1 MDLIPR
7 VQSLIMKPKEEWVK
21 IKGESTPIPE
31 LFMKY
36 ALFLVLIS
44 GIAQFVGY
52 GLVGVRVPFV
62 GVYRVGIISALLRG
76 VVFAGLQLVS
86 AYIFGMVINA
96 LAPTFGSKPNLEN
109 AMKLAVYSLTPGWVG
124 GIFYIIPALAFL
136 ALIASLYGLYVMYL
150 GFASPVMDTPQ
161 DKVMGYTVASVVA
174 AIVLTAVI
182 SLVVGAIFAIGAVSI
197 T

>member
-7 VQSLIMKPKEEWVK
+7 VQGLIMKPKEEWAK
-21 IKGESTPIPE
+21 IKGESTPIPQ
-31 LFMKY
+31 LFMNY

-52 GLVGVRVPFV
+52 GLVGIRVPFV
-62 GVYRVGIISALLRG
+62 GMYRVGLISALLRG

-86 AYIFGMVINA
+86 AYIFGMIINA

-109 AMKLAVYSLTPGWVG
+109 AMKLAVYSLTPGWIG
-124 GIFYIIPALAFL
+124 GVFYIIPALAFL
-136 ALIASLYGLYVMYL
+136 AFVASLYGLYVMYL
-150 GFASPVMDTPQ
+150 GFAHPMMDTPP

-174 AIVLTAVI
+174 AIVLIVVV
-182 SLVVGAIFAIGAVSI
+182 SLVLGAIFAIGAVSL

>member
-7 VQSLIMKPKEEWVK
+7 VQGLIMKPKEEWVK
-21 IKGESTPIPE
+21 IKGESTPVPQ
-31 LFMKY
+31 LFMNY

-44 GIAQFVGY
+44 GIAQFIGY
-52 GLVGVRVPFV
+52 GLVGVSVPFV

-109 AMKLAVYSLTPGWVG
+109 AMKLAVYSMTPGWIG

-150 GFASPVMDTPQ
+150 GFASPMMDTPQ

>member
-7 VQSLIMKPKEEWVK
+7 IQNLIMKPKEEWVK
-21 IKGESTPIPE
+21 IKGESTPIPQ
-31 LFMKY
+31 LFMNY

-44 GIAQFVGY
+44 GVAQFIGY
-52 GLVGVRVPFV
+52 GLVGVKVPFV

-76 VVFAGLQLVS
+76 VVFAALQLVS
-86 AYIFGMVINA
+86 AYIFGFVINA

-109 AMKLAVYSLTPGWVG
+109 AMKLAVYSMTPGWIG
-124 GIFYIIPALAFL
+124 GIFYIIPALSFL
-136 ALIASLYGLYVMYL
+136 AVIAALYGLYVMYL
-150 GFASPVMDTPQ
+150 GFANPMMDTPQ

-174 AIVLTAVI
+174 AIVLTAVV

>member
-7 VQSLIMKPKEEWVK
+7 IQNLIMKPKDEWVK
-21 IKGESTPIPE
+21 IKGESASVPQ
-31 LFMKY
+31 LFMNY

-44 GIAQFVGY
+44 GIAQFIGY

-109 AMKLAVYSLTPGWVG
+109 AMKLAVYSMTPAWIG
-124 GIFYIIPALAFL
+124 GVFYIIPALSFL
-136 ALIASLYGLYVMYL
+136 AVVASLYGLYVMYL
-150 GFASPVMDTPQ
+150 GFANPMMDTPQ
-161 DKVMGYTVASVVA
+161 DKVMGYTVASIVA
-174 AIVLTAVI
+174 AIVLTAVV

>member
-7 VQSLIMKPKEEWVK
+7 VQNLIMKPKEEWVK
-21 IKGESTPIPE
+21 IKGESTPVPQ
-31 LFMKY
+31 LFMNY

-52 GLVGVRVPFV
+52 GLVGVSVPFV

-109 AMKLAVYSLTPGWVG
+109 AMKLAVYSLTPGWIG
-124 GIFYIIPALAFL
+124 GVFYIIPALAFL

-150 GFASPVMDTPQ
+150 GFASPMMDTPQ
-161 DKVMGYTVASVVA
+161 DKVMGYTVASIVA

>member
-7 VQSLIMKPKEEWVK
+7 IQNLIMKPKEEWVK
-21 IKGESTPIPE
+21 IKGESTPIPQ
-31 LFMKY
+31 LFMNY

-109 AMKLAVYSLTPGWVG
+109 AMKLAVYSMTPGWIG

-150 GFASPVMDTPQ
+150 GFASPMMDTPQ

-174 AIVLTAVI
+174 AIVLTAVV

>member
-21 IKGESTPIPE
+21 IKGESTPIPQ
-31 LFMKY
+31 LFMNY

-109 AMKLAVYSLTPGWVG
+109 AMKLAVYSMTPGWVG
-124 GIFYIIPALAFL
+124 GVFYIIPALAFL

-150 GFASPVMDTPQ
+150 GFASPMMDTPQ

-174 AIVLTAVI
+174 AIVLTAVV

>member
-7 VQSLIMKPKEEWVK
+7 VQNLIMKPKEEWVK
-21 IKGESTPIPE
+21 IKGESAPVPQ
-31 LFMKY
+31 LFMNY

-109 AMKLAVYSLTPGWVG
+109 AMKLAVYSMTPGWIG
-124 GIFYIIPALAFL
+124 GVFYIIPALAFL
-136 ALIASLYGLYVMYL
+136 AFIASLYGLYVMYL
-150 GFASPVMDTPQ
+150 GFASPMMDTPQ

>member
-1 MDLIPR
+1 MDLVPR
-7 VQSLIMKPKEEWVK
+7 IQGLIMKPKEEWVK
-21 IKGESTPIPE
+21 IKGESTPIPQ
-31 LFMKY
+31 LFMNY

-52 GLVGVRVPFV
+52 GLVGIRVPFV
-62 GVYRVGIISALLRG
+62 GMYRVGIVSALLRG

-86 AYIFGMVINA
+86 AYIFGMIINA

-109 AMKLAVYSLTPGWVG
+109 AMKLAVYSLTPGWIG
-124 GIFYIIPALAFL
+124 GVFYIIPALAFL
-136 ALIASLYGLYVMYL
+136 AFIASLYGLYVMYL
-150 GFASPVMDTPQ
+150 GFSNPMMDTPP

-174 AIVLTAVI
+174 AIVLIAVV
-182 SLVVGAIFAIGAVSI
+182 SLVLGAIFAIGAVSL

>member
-7 VQSLIMKPKEEWVK
+7 IQGLIMKPKEEWVK
-21 IKGESTPIPE
+21 IKGESTPVPQ
-31 LFMKY
+31 LFLNY

-44 GIAQFVGY
+44 GVAQFIGY
-52 GLVGVRVPFV
+52 GLVGVKVPFV

-109 AMKLAVYSLTPGWVG
+109 AMKLAVYSLTPGWIG

-136 ALIASLYGLYVMYL
+136 ALLASLYGLYVMYL
-150 GFASPVMDTPQ
+150 GFANPLMDTPQ

-182 SLVVGAIFAIGAVSI
+182 SLVVGAIFAIGTVSI